1 MKSFLKNMVIISEII
16 LHLHL
21 YLCTNVIKIG
31 FLHDKIKC
39 KYQ

>member
-1 MKSFLKNMVIISEII
+1 MQFFLNKIFNIPEII

-21 YLCTNVIKIG
+21 YLCTNVIKNG